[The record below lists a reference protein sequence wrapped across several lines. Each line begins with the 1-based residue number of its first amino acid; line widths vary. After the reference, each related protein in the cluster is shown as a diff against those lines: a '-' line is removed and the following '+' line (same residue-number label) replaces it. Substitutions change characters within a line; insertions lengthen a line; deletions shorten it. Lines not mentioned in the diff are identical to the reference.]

1 MSELEQ
7 YLQNLDKLQVGD
19 FPRKEINY
27 LREHKNET
35 IPYFYKILDNI
46 NDLLEKDERNVLHC
60 LQLFV
65 LYLLAEFKD
74 KGAFKRTLDA
84 LSFCYEDLY
93 CLYGDVI
100 FHDIKDIVHETYD
113 GNLDLLKEKIEDK
126 SISLDI
132 RYPLLQAYMQLYLEG
147 NFSKEEVINYY
158 KKLMVSVDNGIKE
171 HLAYAICHCHLM
183 EMIDDVKYLCDNGY
197 VDKDFYGEYD
207 NLLDIMFEYGHED
220 STVDIYERLKTWN
233 VFSNDKLIRKELR
246 DVESKRKRDLE
257 RRKQSQ
263 KKITVGRNDPCP
275 CGSGKKYKKCC
286 MRKDQLEDDP
296 EKMVMMLNYPRCH
309 NREDEDRIYLDDYFD
324 IESIEIDKLLYLA
337 LMDRSRYY
345 YLCGTTPIKGK
356 EKSRKR
362 NYLIQAFDLYVDKFD
377 KENLSSNEEY
387 DKKYSI
393 HYTTKQWLKELLD
406 LLDNFDD
413 NKYEEVYGYYLK
425 GATL

>member
-1 MSELEQ
+1 MNELQQ
-7 YLQNLDKLQVGD
+7 YLYNLDKLQVGD

-27 LREHKNET
+27 LREHKDEAL
-35 IPYFYKILDNI
+35 PYFYETLDNI
-46 NDLLEKDERNVLHC
+46 NNLLDKEERKNLHC

-74 KGAFKRTLDA
+74 KNSFKRVLEA
-84 LSFCYEDLY
+84 LSFSYEDLY

-113 GNLDLLKEKIEDK
+113 GNIELLKEKIEDK

-132 RYPLLQAYMQLYLEG
+132 RYPLLQVYMQLYLEG
-147 NFSKEEVINYY
+147 NFSKEEIINYY
-158 KKLMVSVDNGIKE
+158 KKLLISIDDGIKE

-207 NLLDIMFEYGHED
+207 NLLDIMFEYGNED
-220 STVDIYERLKTWN
+220 SNIDIYERLKTWN
-233 VFSNDKLIRKELR
+233 IFSDDKQIQKELMQKENKAKK
-246 DVESKRKRDLE
+246 ESD

-286 MRKDQLEDDP
+286 MRKDQIEDDP
-296 EKMVMMLNYPRCH
+296 EKQVMLLNYPRCH
-309 NREDEDRIYLDDYFD
+309 NGDDEDRIYLDDYFD
-324 IESIEIDKLLYLA
+324 KESIEIDKLLYLA

-345 YLCGTTPIKGK
+345 YICGTTPIKGK
-356 EKSRKR
+356 EKPRKR
-362 NYLIQAFDLYVDKFD
+362 NYLLQAFDLYVDEFN

-387 DKKYSI
+387 DAKYAI
-393 HYTTKQWLKELLD
+393 HYTTQQWLKELLD
-406 LLDNFDD
+406 LLDDNDD
-413 NKYEEVYGYYLK
+413 KYEEVYSYYIK
-425 GATL
+425 

>member
-1 MSELEQ
+1 MNELQQ

-19 FPRKEINY
+19 FPRMEINY
-27 LREHKNET
+27 IREHKNEA
-35 IPYFYKILDNI
+35 IPYFYETLDNI
-46 NDLLEKDERNVLHC
+46 SRLLDKEERKNLHC

-74 KGAFKRTLDA
+74 KNSFKRILDA
-84 LSFCYEDLY
+84 LSFSYEDLY

-113 GNLDLLKEKIEDK
+113 GNKELLEEKIEDK

-132 RYPLLQAYMQLYLEG
+132 RYPLLQAYMQLFLEG
-147 NFSKEEVINYY
+147 DFSKKEVIDYY
-158 KKLMVSVDNGIKE
+158 KKLLISSDDGIKE

-183 EMIDDVKYLCDNGY
+183 EMLDDVKYLLKNGY

-220 STVDIYERLKTWN
+220 STIDIYERLKNWD
-233 VFSNDKLIRKELR
+233 VFTYDKQIQKELK
-246 DVESKRKRDLE
+246 EKENKIKKDLN
-257 RRKQSQ
+257 RRKQTQ

-286 MRKDQLEDDP
+286 MRKDQIEIDP
-296 EKMVMMLNYPRCH
+296 EKQVMLLNYPRCH
-309 NREDEDRIYLDDYFD
+309 NGEDEERIYLDDYFD
-324 IESIEIDKLLYLA
+324 KESIEIDKLLYLA

-345 YLCGTTPIKGK
+345 YICQTTPIKGK

-362 NYLIQAFDLYVDKFD
+362 NYLIQAFDKYVEKFN
-377 KENLSSNEEY
+377 KEGFISNEDY
-387 DKKYSI
+387 DAKYAI
-393 HYTTKQWLKELLD
+393 HYTTKKWLKELLD
-406 LLDNFDD
+406 VLNSNEDL
-413 NKYEEVYGYYLK
+413 YEEVYNYYIM
-425 GATL
+425 